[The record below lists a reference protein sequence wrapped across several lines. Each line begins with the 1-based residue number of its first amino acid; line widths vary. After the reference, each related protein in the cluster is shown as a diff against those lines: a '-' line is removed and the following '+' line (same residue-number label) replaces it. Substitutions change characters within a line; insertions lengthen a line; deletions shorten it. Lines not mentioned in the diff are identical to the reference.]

1 MTIQFSLYALSL
13 VMTAVALVVLLPR
26 FWLRGDGGETNA
38 DWLRLRQSEL
48 EGESATLREEAAL
61 RFLEEGEAS
70 VREESTNEESASI
83 ATVTGEASALLE
95 SQLLITVPLVL
106 GVWSLYGLLGGWE
119 DVQIA
124 KALES
129 IEQSQP
135 EEVLALISRI
145 ESRATVRPRNMDY
158 SLLLAEYY
166 LSGNDPAAA
175 LRYFDRLID
184 AGATAPDILGKAAQ
198 AEFLSSDR
206 VLSSRA
212 ESRAEQAIA
221 VDPSQPAALATLG
234 MAAFEAADFRQAI
247 VYWQRLRE
255 LEPPG
260 SQGHVMLTQV
270 IERARQE
277 LGAAAT
283 QESDIPDLSQKVVSS
298 GVIVEVSIPETA
310 AVPEGAVVFILA
322 RQEGADSGMPIAVA
336 RVDARAWPLTVN
348 LDDNASMA
356 GQRISDFAKVSIEVQ
371 VSRNGQPG
379 RDNAVLWSRV
389 ESVAVGDA
397 ERLTMALGS
406 E

>member
-1 MTIQFSLYALSL
+1 LTIQFSLFALSL
-13 VMTAVALVVLLPR
+13 LMTAVALIVLLPR
-26 FWLRGDGGETNA
+26 FWRRDDGGETNA

-70 VREESTNEESASI
+70 ASN
-83 ATVTGEASALLE
+83 ATVSGAPSSIFK
-95 SQLLITVPLVL
+95 SQLLIAVSLAL
-106 GVWSLYGLLGGWE
+106 GVWFLYRLLGGWE

-129 IEQSQP
+129 VEQSRP

-145 ESRATVRPRNMDY
+145 ESRASMRPQNMDY

-175 LRYFDRLID
+175 QRYFDRLID
-184 AGATAPDILGKAAQ
+184 AGAAAPDILGKAAQ
-198 AEFLSSDR
+198 AEFLSSNR
-206 VLSSRA
+206 ALSSRA
-212 ESRAEQAIA
+212 QSRAEQALA
-221 VDPSQPAALATLG
+221 LDPNQPAALATLG
-234 MAAFEAADFRQAI
+234 MAAFETSDFRQAI
-247 VYWQRLRE
+247 LYWQRLRE

-260 SQGHVMLTQV
+260 SQGYVMLTQV

-277 LGAAAT
+277 LGAAAD
-283 QESDIPDLSQKVVSS
+283 QESDIPDLSRKVVSP
-298 GVIVEVSIPETA
+298 GVIVEVSIPATA
-310 AVPEGAVVFILA
+310 AVSEDAAVFVLA

-336 RVDARAWPLTVN
+336 RVDARVWPLTVN

-356 GQRISDFAKVSIEVQ
+356 GQRISDFATVSIEVQ

-389 ESVAVGDA
+389 DAVAVGDT
-397 ERLTMALGS
+397 ESLSVVLGN

>member
-1 MTIQFSLYALSL
+1 M
-13 VMTAVALVVLLPR
+13 
-26 FWLRGDGGETNA
+26 
-38 DWLRLRQSEL
+38 
-48 EGESATLREEAAL
+48 
-61 RFLEEGEAS
+61 
-70 VREESTNEESASI
+70 
-83 ATVTGEASALLE
+83 
-95 SQLLITVPLVL
+95 
-106 GVWSLYGLLGGWE
+106 
-119 DVQIA
+119 QIA

-129 IEQSQP
+129 VEQSQP

-145 ESRATVRPRNMDY
+145 ESRASVRPRNMDY

-260 SQGHVMLTQV
+260 SQGYVMLTQV

-277 LGAAAT
+277 LDAAPT

-298 GVIVEVSIPETA
+298 GVIVEVSIPATA
-310 AVPEGAVVFILA
+310 AVPEDAVVFILA

-336 RVDARAWPLTVN
+336 RVDARDWPLTVN

-397 ERLTMALGS
+397 ERLTMALRS

>member
-1 MTIQFSLYALSL
+1 
-13 VMTAVALVVLLPR
+13 MTAVALIVLLPR
-26 FWLRGDGGETNA
+26 FWRRDDGGETNA

-70 VREESTNEESASI
+70 ASN
-83 ATVTGEASALLE
+83 ATVSGAPSSIFK
-95 SQLLITVPLVL
+95 SQLLIAVSLAL
-106 GVWSLYGLLGGWE
+106 GVWFLYRLLGGWE

-129 IEQSQP
+129 VEQSRP

-145 ESRATVRPRNMDY
+145 ESRASMRPQNMDY

-175 LRYFDRLID
+175 QRYFDRLID
-184 AGATAPDILGKAAQ
+184 AGAAAPDILGKAAQ
-198 AEFLSSDR
+198 AEFLSSNR
-206 VLSSRA
+206 ALSSRA
-212 ESRAEQAIA
+212 QSRAEQALA
-221 VDPSQPAALATLG
+221 LDPNQPAALATLG
-234 MAAFEAADFRQAI
+234 MAAFETSDFRQAI
-247 VYWQRLRE
+247 FYWQRLRE

-260 SQGHVMLTQV
+260 SQGYVMLTQV

-277 LGAAAT
+277 LGAAAD
-283 QESDIPDLSQKVVSS
+283 QESDIPDLSRKVVSP
-298 GVIVEVSIPETA
+298 GVIVEVSIPATA
-310 AVPEGAVVFILA
+310 AVSEDAAVFVLA

-336 RVDARAWPLTVN
+336 RVDARVWPLTVN

-356 GQRISDFAKVSIEVQ
+356 GQRISDFATVSIEVQ

-389 ESVAVGDA
+389 DAVAVGDT
-397 ERLTMALGS
+397 ESLSVVLGN

>member
-1 MTIQFSLYALSL
+1 
-13 VMTAVALVVLLPR
+13 MTAVALIVLLPR
-26 FWLRGDGGETNA
+26 FWRRDDGGETNA

-70 VREESTNEESASI
+70 ASN
-83 ATVTGEASALLE
+83 ATVSGAPSSIFK
-95 SQLLITVPLVL
+95 SQLLIAVSLAL
-106 GVWSLYGLLGGWE
+106 GVWFLYRLLGGWE

-129 IEQSQP
+129 VEQSRP

-145 ESRATVRPRNMDY
+145 ESRASMRPQNMDY

-175 LRYFDRLID
+175 QRYFDRLID
-184 AGATAPDILGKAAQ
+184 AGAAAPDILGKAAQ
-198 AEFLSSDR
+198 AEFLSSNR
-206 VLSSRA
+206 ALSSRA
-212 ESRAEQAIA
+212 QSRAEQALA
-221 VDPSQPAALATLG
+221 LDPSQPAALATLG
-234 MAAFEAADFRQAI
+234 MAAFETSDFRQAI
-247 VYWQRLRE
+247 FYWQRLRE

-260 SQGHVMLTQV
+260 SQGYVMLTQV

-277 LGAAAT
+277 LGAAAD
-283 QESDIPDLSQKVVSS
+283 QESDIPDLSRKVVSP
-298 GVIVEVSIPETA
+298 GVIVEVSIPATA
-310 AVPEGAVVFILA
+310 AVSEDAAVFVLA

-336 RVDARAWPLTVN
+336 RVDARVWPLTVN

-356 GQRISDFAKVSIEVQ
+356 GQRISDFATVSIEVQ

-389 ESVAVGDA
+389 DAVAVGDT
-397 ERLTMALGS
+397 ESLSVVLGN

>member
-1 MTIQFSLYALSL
+1 
-13 VMTAVALVVLLPR
+13 MTAVALIVLLPR
-26 FWLRGDGGETNA
+26 FWRRDDGGETNA

-70 VREESTNEESASI
+70 ASN
-83 ATVTGEASALLE
+83 ATVSGAPSSIFK
-95 SQLLITVPLVL
+95 SQLLIAVSLAL
-106 GVWSLYGLLGGWE
+106 GVWFLYRLLGGWE

-129 IEQSQP
+129 VEQSRP

-145 ESRATVRPRNMDY
+145 ESRASMRPQNMDY

-175 LRYFDRLID
+175 QRYFDRLID
-184 AGATAPDILGKAAQ
+184 AGAAAPDILGKAAQ
-198 AEFLSSDR
+198 AEFLSSNR
-206 VLSSRA
+206 ALSSRA
-212 ESRAEQAIA
+212 QSRAEQALA
-221 VDPSQPAALATLG
+221 LDPSQSAALATLG
-234 MAAFEAADFRQAI
+234 MAAFETSDFRQAI
-247 VYWQRLRE
+247 FYWQRLRE

-260 SQGHVMLTQV
+260 SQGYVMLTQV

-277 LGAAAT
+277 LGAAAD
-283 QESDIPDLSQKVVSS
+283 QESDIPDLSRKVVSP
-298 GVIVEVSIPETA
+298 GVIVEVSIPATA
-310 AVPEGAVVFILA
+310 AVSEDAAVFVLA

-336 RVDARAWPLTVN
+336 RVDARVWPLTVN

-356 GQRISDFAKVSIEVQ
+356 GQRISDFATVSIEVQ

-389 ESVAVGDA
+389 DAVAVGDT
-397 ERLTMALGS
+397 ESLSVVLGN

>member
-1 MTIQFSLYALSL
+1 
-13 VMTAVALVVLLPR
+13 MTAVALVVLLPR

-61 RFLEEGEAS
+61 RFLEESEAI
-70 VREESTNEESASI
+70 VREESGNEESASV
-83 ATVTGEASALLE
+83 ATVTGEASFPLKN
-95 SQLLITVPLVL
+95 QLLIAVPLAL
-106 GVWSLYGLLGGWE
+106 GVWFLYHLLGGWE

-129 IEQSQP
+129 VEQSQP

-145 ESRATVRPRNMDY
+145 ESRAAVRPRNMDY

-175 LRYFDRLID
+175 LRYLDRLID

-212 ESRAEQAIA
+212 ESRAERALA

-255 LEPPG
+255 LEPTG
-260 SQGHVMLTQV
+260 SQGYVMLTQV

-277 LGAAAT
+277 LGAAPT

-298 GVIVEVSIPETA
+298 G
-310 AVPEGAVVFILA
+310 
-322 RQEGADSGMPIAVA
+322 
-336 RVDARAWPLTVN
+336 
-348 LDDNASMA
+348 
-356 GQRISDFAKVSIEVQ
+356 
-371 VSRNGQPG
+371 
-379 RDNAVLWSRV
+379 
-389 ESVAVGDA
+389 
-397 ERLTMALGS
+397 
-406 E
+406 

>member
-1 MTIQFSLYALSL
+1 LTIQFSLFALSL
-13 VMTAVALVVLLPR
+13 LMTAVALIVLLPR
-26 FWLRGDGGETNA
+26 FWRRDDGGETNA

-70 VREESTNEESASI
+70 ASN
-83 ATVTGEASALLE
+83 ATVSGAPSSIFK
-95 SQLLITVPLVL
+95 SQLLIAVSLAL
-106 GVWSLYGLLGGWE
+106 GVWFLYRLLGGWE

-129 IEQSQP
+129 VEQSRP

-145 ESRATVRPRNMDY
+145 ESRASMRPQNMDY

-175 LRYFDRLID
+175 QRYFDRLID
-184 AGATAPDILGKAAQ
+184 AGAAAPDILGKAAQ
-198 AEFLSSDR
+198 AEFLSSNR
-206 VLSSRA
+206 ALSSRA
-212 ESRAEQAIA
+212 QSRAEQALA
-221 VDPSQPAALATLG
+221 LDPSQPAALATLG
-234 MAAFEAADFRQAI
+234 MAAFETSDFRQAI
-247 VYWQRLRE
+247 FYWQRLRE

-260 SQGHVMLTQV
+260 SQGYVMLTQV

-277 LGAAAT
+277 LGAAAD
-283 QESDIPDLSQKVVSS
+283 QESDIPDLSRKVVSP
-298 GVIVEVSIPETA
+298 GVIVEVSIPATA
-310 AVPEGAVVFILA
+310 AVSEDAAVFVLA

-336 RVDARAWPLTVN
+336 RVDARVWPLTVN

-356 GQRISDFAKVSIEVQ
+356 GQRISDFATVSIEVQ

-389 ESVAVGDA
+389 DAVAVGDT
-397 ERLTMALGS
+397 ESLSVVLGN

>member
-1 MTIQFSLYALSL
+1 
-13 VMTAVALVVLLPR
+13 MTAVALIVLLPR
-26 FWLRGDGGETNA
+26 FWRRDDGGETNA

-70 VREESTNEESASI
+70 ASN
-83 ATVTGEASALLE
+83 ATVSGAPSSIFK
-95 SQLLITVPLVL
+95 SQLLIAVSLAL
-106 GVWSLYGLLGGWE
+106 GVWFLYRLLGGWE

-129 IEQSQP
+129 VEQSRP

-145 ESRATVRPRNMDY
+145 ESRASMRPQNMDY

-175 LRYFDRLID
+175 QRYFDRLID
-184 AGATAPDILGKAAQ
+184 AGAAAPDILGKAAQ
-198 AEFLSSDR
+198 AEFLSSNR
-206 VLSSRA
+206 ALSSRA
-212 ESRAEQAIA
+212 QSRAEQALA
-221 VDPSQPAALATLG
+221 LDPSQPAALATLG
-234 MAAFEAADFRQAI
+234 MAAFETSDFRQAI
-247 VYWQRLRE
+247 FYWQRLRE
-255 LEPPG
+255 LEPPD
-260 SQGHVMLTQV
+260 SQGYVMLTQV

-277 LGAAAT
+277 LGAAAD
-283 QESDIPDLSQKVVSS
+283 QESDIPDLSRKVVSP
-298 GVIVEVSIPETA
+298 GVIVEVSIPATA
-310 AVPEGAVVFILA
+310 AVSEDAAVFVLA

-336 RVDARAWPLTVN
+336 RVDARVWPLTVN

-356 GQRISDFAKVSIEVQ
+356 GQRISDFATVSIEVQ

-389 ESVAVGDA
+389 DAVAVGDT
-397 ERLTMALGS
+397 ESLSVVLGN

>member
-1 MTIQFSLYALSL
+1 LTIQFSLFALSL
-13 VMTAVALVVLLPR
+13 LMTAVALIVLLPR
-26 FWLRGDGGETNA
+26 FWRRDDGGETNA

-70 VREESTNEESASI
+70 ASN
-83 ATVTGEASALLE
+83 ATVSGAPSSIFK
-95 SQLLITVPLVL
+95 SQLLIAVSLAL
-106 GVWSLYGLLGGWE
+106 GVWFLYRLLGGWE

-129 IEQSQP
+129 VEQSRP

-145 ESRATVRPRNMDY
+145 ESRASMRPQNMDY

-175 LRYFDRLID
+175 QRYFDRLID
-184 AGATAPDILGKAAQ
+184 AGAAAPDILGKAAQ
-198 AEFLSSDR
+198 AEFLSSNR
-206 VLSSRA
+206 ALSSRA
-212 ESRAEQAIA
+212 QSRAEQALA
-221 VDPSQPAALATLG
+221 LDPSQSAALATLG
-234 MAAFEAADFRQAI
+234 MAAFETSDFRQAI
-247 VYWQRLRE
+247 FYWQRLRE

-260 SQGHVMLTQV
+260 SQGYVMLTQV

-277 LGAAAT
+277 LGAAAD
-283 QESDIPDLSQKVVSS
+283 QESDIPDLSRKVVSP
-298 GVIVEVSIPETA
+298 GVIVEVSIPATA
-310 AVPEGAVVFILA
+310 AVSEDAAVFVLA

-336 RVDARAWPLTVN
+336 RVDARVWPLTVN

-356 GQRISDFAKVSIEVQ
+356 GQRISDFATVSIEVQ

-389 ESVAVGDA
+389 DAVAVGDT
-397 ERLTMALGS
+397 ESLSVVLGN

>member
-1 MTIQFSLYALSL
+1 
-13 VMTAVALVVLLPR
+13 MTAVALIVLLPR
-26 FWLRGDGGETNA
+26 FWRRDDGGETNA

-70 VREESTNEESASI
+70 ASN
-83 ATVTGEASALLE
+83 ATVSGAPSSIFK
-95 SQLLITVPLVL
+95 SQLLIAVSLAL
-106 GVWSLYGLLGGWE
+106 GVWFLYRLLGGWE

-129 IEQSQP
+129 VEQSRP

-145 ESRATVRPRNMDY
+145 ESRASMRPQNMDY

-175 LRYFDRLID
+175 QSYFDRLID
-184 AGATAPDILGKAAQ
+184 AGAAAPDILGKAAQ
-198 AEFLSSDR
+198 AEFLSSNR
-206 VLSSRA
+206 ALSSRA
-212 ESRAEQAIA
+212 QSRAEQALA
-221 VDPSQPAALATLG
+221 LDPSQPAALATLG
-234 MAAFEAADFRQAI
+234 MAAFETSDFRQAI
-247 VYWQRLRE
+247 LYWQRLRE

-260 SQGHVMLTQV
+260 SQGYVMLTQV

-277 LGAAAT
+277 LGAAAD
-283 QESDIPDLSQKVVSS
+283 QESDIPDLSRKVVSP
-298 GVIVEVSIPETA
+298 GVIVEVSIPATA
-310 AVPEGAVVFILA
+310 AVSEDAAVFVLA

-336 RVDARAWPLTVN
+336 RVDARVWPLTVN

-356 GQRISDFAKVSIEVQ
+356 GQRISDFATVSIEVQ

-389 ESVAVGDA
+389 DAVAVGDT
-397 ERLTMALGS
+397 ESLSVVLGN